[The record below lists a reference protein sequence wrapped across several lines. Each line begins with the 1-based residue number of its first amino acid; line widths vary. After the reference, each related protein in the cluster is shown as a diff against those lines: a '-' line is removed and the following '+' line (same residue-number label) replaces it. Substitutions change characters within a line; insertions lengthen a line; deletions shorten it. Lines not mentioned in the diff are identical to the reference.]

1 MTKCSS
7 SRRNPGIGSPRRALP
22 RKSRPCA
29 RASRSPCPHIRR
41 TLFRE
46 LCLFFPVGINVIT
59 KIVQMGF
66 VGLILFIA
74 TACSGPNAGVNSAGV
89 TSGKHKVW
97 VPSDTGSHL
106 GARWVEVGETGS
118 AGTGALNVQN
128 ASAEQL
134 QRQQLQAPS
143 AGAPPSGATASGR

>member
-1 MTKCSS
+1 M
-7 SRRNPGIGSPRRALP
+7 RAG
-22 RKSRPCA
+22 
-29 RASRSPCPHIRR
+29 RASLFLKIALVFMRLDHVASRIRV

-74 TACSGPNAGVNSAGV
+74 TACSSPNSGV

-106 GARWVEVGETGS
+106 GGRWVIVDETGS
-118 AGTGALNVQN
+118 AANAGASNVQTTT
-128 ASAEQL
+128 SA
-134 QRQQLQAPS
+134 QLQAQVPS
-143 AGAPPSGATASGR
+143 SGAPPSGATGTGR